1 MKHLPFP
8 QLPSSLYD
16 ESDFLRHI
24 RQAAHSLRVAPDAVL
39 GATLAR
45 IATATPPTTYID
57 TPEPTTL
64 NLIVGLIAPSGDG
77 KSRAQSTAR
86 RLLPDL
92 GLGVNDS
99 LPLGTGEGFVD
110 SYFTNVS
117 VLNESGKGKHIEKRQ
132 GFTSA
137 LFWCDEGETLFNLGS
152 RKGSTI
158 LQTLRTAW
166 SAGVLGSTNASQ
178 ETRRKLDAY
187 TYRACVL
194 VAFQPSCGSLLVADS
209 NGGTPQRFLYVSAQD
224 LEMPQVPPS
233 YPGVLKYEADCEP
246 FGLKVHTEI
255 LRELDNNKYR
265 RARNEIVIDPL
276 DTHIDY
282 MRLRIAGLLT
292 LVNRR
297 RFIDLEPWNIAG
309 LIVDNSRH
317 VRRTLD
323 DWATLNHR
331 NDLDKQLKDKDYTE
345 GVAETNRHKRDMNR
359 IVALLVTM
367 VERNPGIYVAQA
379 LSRLG
384 RDRGKILDDELLT
397 ALYAT
402 NKVEL
407 VGKILKI
414 KTVRQ

>member
-8 QLPSSLYD
+8 QLPSSFYD
-16 ESDFLRHI
+16 ETQFLRHI
-24 RQAAHSLRVAPDAVL
+24 RQSAHALRVAPDAVL

-77 KSRAQSTAR
+77 KSRAQTTAR

-110 SYFTNVS
+110 SYFVNVS
-117 VLNESGKGKHIEKRQ
+117 VVNESGKGKHTEKRQ

-178 ETRRKLDAY
+178 ETRRKLDAH

-233 YPGVLKYEADCEP
+233 YPGQLEYVADCEP
-246 FGLKVHTEI
+246 FGLQVHTEI
-255 LRELDNNKYR
+255 LRELDTNKYR
-265 RARNEIVIDPL
+265 RARNEIIIDPL
-276 DTHIDY
+276 DTHNDY

-292 LVNRR
+292 LANRR
-297 RFIDLEPWNIAG
+297 RFIDLEPWIQAG
-309 LIVDNSRH
+309 LIVDNSRQ

-323 DWATLNHR
+323 DWAKLNHFD
-331 NDLDKQLKDKDYTE
+331 NLDKQLKDKDYTE
-345 GVAETNRHKRDMNR
+345 GVTEKNRYKRDLNR
-359 IVALLVTM
+359 IVSVLVTM
-367 VERNPGIYVAQA
+367 VENNPGIYSAQA

-384 RDRGKILDDELLT
+384 RDRHKINDDELLT

-402 NKVEL
+402 NKVKL
-407 VGKILKI
+407 VGKQLQI
-414 KTVRQ
+414 RQ